1 MTLALRVSLPRPG
14 FALQVACELPAR
26 GIIGLFGRS
35 GSGKTTLLRCIAGLE
50 SGADADIVF
59 DGDIWQAA
67 GRFVPAHRRA
77 VGYVFQESSLFPHL
91 DVRANLL
98 YGLQRVPPAE
108 RRLSFDEAVAQ
119 LELAALLRHRPAQL
133 SGGERQRV
141 AIARALL
148 SSPRL
153 LLLDEPLS
161 SLDPRSRTEILPHL
175 ERLRDEA
182 AIPVIY
188 VSHVL
193 AEIMRLADQLVL
205 LDAGRVRALGPLQQL
220 LTRSDLPLA
229 QFADS
234 GSVFDA
240 VIEEHDPSYQLTYVR
255 IGAGRLAVALKSA
268 PIGGHLRVR
277 IDARDVSLTLKQPEL
292 TSILN
297 VLPATV
303 SEITGD
309 GDPAQTLVRLE
320 LGREPLLAR
329 ITRRSAV
336 QLGLAPGMQVYAQIK
351 SVALMESSAAAS
363 NW

>member
-1 MTLALRVSLPRPG
+1 MTLALQLSLPRAG
-14 FALQVACELPAR
+14 FRLEVACELPAR
-26 GIIGLFGRS
+26 GITGLFGRS

-50 SGADADIVF
+50 PAVRGQIEFNGEPWQDA
-59 DGDIWQAA
+59 Q
-67 GRFVPAHRRA
+67 RFVPAHRRA

-91 DVRANLL
+91 DVRANLE
-98 YGLQRVPPAE
+98 YGLQRVPPAQ
-108 RRLSFDEAVAQ
+108 RRLDLEEAVRQ
-119 LELAALLRHRPAQL
+119 LDLASLLRHRPAQL

-161 SLDPRSRTEILPHL
+161 SLDPRSRAEILPHL
-175 ERLRDEA
+175 ERLRDVA
-182 AIPVIY
+182 SIPVIY

-193 AEIMRLADQLVL
+193 GEIMRLADELVL
-205 LDAGRVRALGPLQQL
+205 LEAGRVRAVGPLQQL

-229 QFADS
+229 QFTDS

-240 VIEEHDPSYQLTYVR
+240 VIEEHDPTYQLSYVR
-255 IGAGRLAVALKSA
+255 ISAGRLAVALKQA
-268 PIGGHLRVR
+268 PIGQHVRVR
-277 IDARDVSLTLKQPEL
+277 IDARDVSLALKPPEL

-303 SEITGD
+303 RELAGD

-320 LGREPLLAR
+320 LGTEPLLAR

-336 QLGLAPGMQVYAQIK
+336 QLGLTPGMRLHAQIK
-351 SVALMESSAAAS
+351 SVALMESSAAPS